1 MNTSI
6 KTAINSFIKEATKSF
21 QKITPLGIEITKYYD
36 SPSMEAVVLEIDK
49 DIEATIK
56 ANKPLLE
63 KRRLKDIEK
72 GFNFTLKTCLNNGME
87 LEQFKDLLYQNS
99 GILLDENELELALS
113 NPKDVI
119 VSKVDYKADS
129 EIEKVLVSS
138 IGTFDHLLSDNTIY
152 TQHKRAFALAVILI
166 DNEFEKASDPVEA
179 ISNDYSIL
187 KEFCLSKGYD
197 LMSDPQFSSYKI
209 ITIDDKYELVESYPA
224 RIYNKDLDTTI
235 FLNGIENHVFEYLIQ
250 LSKTNIFQLSLKPSS
265 LYFID
270 GYENATAVYEHLE
283 TGKYFHID
291 NFKGNLLTKLYN
303 ESYDN
308 LWIKIDGNDLTFEE
322 IIQDFKIYE
331 DMVVTQ
337 VLHSQFI
344 TEGSNFYITHLDH
357 EFIFYTLE
365 EFENRLVNPIQKGEA
380 MTRIKTFKI
389 DGSKILV
396 NDHSNIL
403 FTILGM
409 KFKNTELIKE
419 YFNKIEEDVS

>member
-6 KTAINSFIKEATKSF
+6 KTAINSFIKEAIKSS
-21 QKITPLGIEITKYYD
+21 QKITPLGINITKYYD
-36 SPSMEAVVLEIDK
+36 SPSMETIVLEIDK

-63 KRRLKDIEK
+63 KVRLKDIVK
-72 GFNFTLKTCLNNGME
+72 GFSFALRACLNNGLK
-87 LEQFKDLLYQNS
+87 LEQFKDLLFENS
-99 GILLDENELELALS
+99 GISLDENEIELALS
-113 NPKDVI
+113 NPKDII
-119 VSKVDYKADS
+119 VSKIDYKADN
-129 EIEKVLVSS
+129 EIEKVFVSS
-138 IGTFDHLLSDNTIY
+138 IGSFDYVLSDNLIY
-152 TQHKRAFALAVILI
+152 TQQKRAFALAVILI
-166 DNEFEKASDPVEA
+166 ANEFEKASDPVEA

-187 KEFCLSKGYD
+187 KEFCLSKEYD

-209 ITIDDKYELVESYPA
+209 ISIDEKYELVESYPA
-224 RIYNKDLDTTI
+224 RIYNKDLDITI
-235 FLNGIENHVFEYLIQ
+235 FLNGIENYVFEYLLD
-250 LSKTNIFQLSLKPSS
+250 LSKTNSFQLSLKPSS
-265 LYFID
+265 LYFIE
-270 GYENATAVYEHLE
+270 GYESATAVYEHLE

-322 IIQDFKIYE
+322 IIQDFEIYE

-344 TEGSNFYITHLDH
+344 TEGLNFYITHLDH

-365 EFENRLVNPIQKGEA
+365 EFENRLVDPAQKGEA

-409 KFKNTELIKE
+409 KFKNTELINE